1 MDVKEIRLNN
11 LLALASTYDQ
21 DVEFCKRIEM
31 NPSYLPQLKSKTKT
45 IGDKIAR
52 KVEEKLGLPHGYMDV
67 THGPS
72 EVAPKPP
79 EADVMATA
87 YAIEAL
93 PKPLSDQL
101 KRLTFQML
109 TYCNQAQSG
118 PDDATSRSVDPF
130 EIVFNAEQEQTDS
143 GAQVSKFAAR

>member
-11 LLALASTYDQ
+11 LLALAGRYDQ
-21 DVEFCKRIEM
+21 DIEFCKRIEM
-31 NPSYLPQLKSKTKT
+31 NPSYLPQLKGKTKT

-67 THGPS
+67 THDPS
-72 EVAPKPP
+72 EMAPKPP

-93 PKPLSDQL
+93 PKSLSDQL
-101 KRLTFQML
+101 KRLIFQML
-109 TYCNQAQSG
+109 TFCNQAS
-118 PDDATSRSVDPF
+118 DDEPKSVEPF
-130 EIVFNAEQEQTDS
+130 EVVFNAAQEQTND
-143 GAQVSKFAAR
+143 GAQVSNLAAK

>member
-11 LLALASTYDQ
+11 LLALASRYDQ
-21 DVEFCKRIEM
+21 DIEFCKRIEM
-31 NPSYLPQLKSKTKT
+31 NPSYLPQLKGKTKT

-67 THGPS
+67 THAPS
-72 EVAPKPP
+72 ELAPKPP

-109 TYCNQAQSG
+109 TYCNQEQGEADG
-118 PDDATSRSVDPF
+118 ATSSSVEPF
-130 EIVFNAEQEQTDS
+130 EVVFNAEQEQTNDR
-143 GAQVSKFAAR
+143 AQVSNLAAK